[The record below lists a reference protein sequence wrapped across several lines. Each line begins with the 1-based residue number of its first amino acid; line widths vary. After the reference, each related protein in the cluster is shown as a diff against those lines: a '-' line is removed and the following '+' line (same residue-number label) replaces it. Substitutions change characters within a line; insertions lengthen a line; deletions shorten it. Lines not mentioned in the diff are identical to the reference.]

1 MSRQSF
7 TYLVS
12 GDNDRLWGI
21 TVDNV
26 GEYFVP
32 ANYDC
37 YPPLVGHPE
46 NYFFDIRKGRVMDN
60 YQLIYIT
67 QGRGWFHVTPEK
79 RVALSGGSM
88 LIIPPYTWHSYYPD
102 KKTGWQEY
110 WIGIR
115 GAHIDSRYESGFFS
129 CQKIVHTIG
138 LHESIVGFY
147 KEAIALAMEE
157 KPGYQ
162 QVLAAIANSIL
173 AYTLFYDANFSD
185 NKNEVDGKM
194 ARARILMRERLLSG
208 VTPEQVASMLN
219 MSYSWFR
226 KTFKAYTHVSP
237 AHYITSLKLQ
247 EAKSL
252 LLNSSLSVKEI
263 AYRLHYENAA
273 SFSAI
278 FKKYLGVTPSEY
290 RRVCVVSLL
299 SDEKR

>member
-1 MSRQSF
+1 
-7 TYLVS
+7 
-12 GDNDRLWGI
+12 
-21 TVDNV
+21 
-26 GEYFVP
+26 
-32 ANYDC
+32 
-37 YPPLVGHPE
+37 
-46 NYFFDIRKGRVMDN
+46 MDN

-138 LHESIVGFY
+138 LHELIVGFY

-185 NKNEVDGKM
+185 NKQEVDEKM
-194 ARARILMRERLLSG
+194 DRARILMRERLLAG
-208 VTPEQVASMLN
+208 VTPEEVASMLN

-252 LLNSSLSVKEI
+252 LLNNLLSIKEI
-263 AYRLHYENAA
+263 AYRLHYENPA

-278 FKKYLGVTPSEY
+278 FKKYLGMTPSEY
-290 RRVCVVSLL
+290 RRVCVVSLM
-299 SDEKR
+299 SDEK

>member
-102 KKTGWQEY
+102 KKNWMAG
-110 WIGIR
+110 
-115 GAHIDSRYESGFFS
+115 
-129 CQKIVHTIG
+129 
-138 LHESIVGFY
+138 
-147 KEAIALAMEE
+147 
-157 KPGYQ
+157 
-162 QVLAAIANSIL
+162 VL
-173 AYTLFYDANFSD
+173 DRD
-185 NKNEVDGKM
+185 PW
-194 ARARILMRERLLSG
+194 R
-208 VTPEQVASMLN
+208 
-219 MSYSWFR
+219 
-226 KTFKAYTHVSP
+226 TH
-237 AHYITSLKLQ
+237 
-247 EAKSL
+247 
-252 LLNSSLSVKEI
+252 
-263 AYRLHYENAA
+263 
-273 SFSAI
+273 
-278 FKKYLGVTPSEY
+278 
-290 RRVCVVSLL
+290 
-299 SDEKR
+299 

>member
-129 CQKIVHTIG
+129 CRKVVHEIG
-138 LHESIVGFY
+138 LRESIVGFY
-147 KEAIALAMEE
+147 KEAVALALEE

-185 NKNEVDGKM
+185 NKREVDEKM
-194 ARARILMRERLLSG
+194 DRARILMRERLLSG

-247 EAKSL
+247 EA
-252 LLNSSLSVKEI
+252 NP
-263 AYRLHYENAA
+263 
-273 SFSAI
+273 F
-278 FKKYLGVTPSEY
+278 F
-290 RRVCVVSLL
+290 
-299 SDEKR
+299 